1 MDCLL
6 TDIEARILGC
16 LIEKQVTTPDSYPL
30 TLNSLVLACNQKSN
44 RDPVVEYDDVTVVKG
59 LDGLRDKKLAMMIGM
74 DGARVPKYE
83 HNCSYTLPMPAEE
96 LALLGV
102 LMLRGPQTAGELK
115 TRTERYRAFASVEE
129 VEAILSRMAEQP
141 TPLVIKL
148 PRQPGKREGRY
159 AHLLCGEPV
168 IPETPGAQPQPEAA
182 RLELE
187 ASNARLDTMAEQ
199 ITQLQE
205 KIAAMQEQLTEQ
217 QAIIAKLRELL

>member
-1 MDCLL
+1 MNCLL
-6 TDIEARILGC
+6 TDIEARVLGC

-30 TLNSLVLACNQKSN
+30 TLNSLMLACNQKSN

-59 LDGLRDKKLAMMIGM
+59 LDGLRDKKLAMMIGL

-83 HNCSYTLPMPAEE
+83 HNCDYTLPMPPPE
-96 LALLGV
+96 LALLCV

-115 TRTERYRAFASVEE
+115 ARSERLHAFAGVEE
-129 VEAILSRMAEQP
+129 VDATLSRMAEQP
-141 TPLVIKL
+141 TPLVVKL
-148 PRQPGKREGRY
+148 PRQPGKRESRY

-168 IPETPGAQPQPEAA
+168 LPETTGTQPQPEAA

-187 ASNARLDTMAEQ
+187 ASNSRMDDMAEQ

-205 KIAAMQEQLTEQ
+205 KITAMQKQLTEQ
-217 QAIIAKLRELL
+217 RAIIEKLRVLL

>member
-6 TDIEARILGC
+6 TDIEARILAC

-44 RDPVVEYDDVTVVKG
+44 RDPVVEYDDVTVVRG
-59 LDGLRDKKLAMMIGM
+59 LDGLRDKKLAMMVGM

-83 HNCSYTLPMPAEE
+83 HNCQYTLPMPAAE

-115 TRTERYRAFASVEE
+115 TRTERYHPFASVEE
-129 VEAILSRMAEQP
+129 VETTLSRMAEQP
-141 TPLVIKL
+141 TPLIVKL
-148 PRQPGKREGRY
+148 PRQPGKREGRF

-168 IPETPGAQPQPEAA
+168 VPDTPGAQPQPEAA

-187 ASNARLDTMAEQ
+187 ANNSRMELMADQ

-205 KIAAMQEQLTEQ
+205 KIATMQEQLTEQ
-217 QAIIAKLRELL
+217 QAIIEKLRELL

>member
-44 RDPVVEYDDVTVVKG
+44 RDPVVDYDDVTVVKG

-83 HNCSYTLPMPAEE
+83 HNCEYTLPMPAAE

-115 TRTERYRAFASVEE
+115 TRTERYHAFASVED
-129 VEAILSRMAEQP
+129 VETVLNRMADQP
-141 TPLVIKL
+141 TPLIVKL
-148 PRQPGKREGRY
+148 PRQPGKREGRF

-168 IPETPGAQPQPEAA
+168 VPETPGAQPQPEAA

-187 ASNARLDTMAEQ
+187 ASNARMDSLTEQ
-199 ITQLQE
+199 ICQLQE
-205 KIAAMQEQLTEQ
+205 KIAAIQEQLTEQ
-217 QAIIAKLRELL
+217 HTIIEKLRELL

>member
-44 RDPVVEYDDVTVVKG
+44 RDPVVEYDDVTVVRG
-59 LDGLRDKKLAMMIGM
+59 LDGLRDKKLVMMVGM

-83 HNCSYTLPMPAEE
+83 HNCDYTLPMPAAE

-115 TRTERYRAFASVEE
+115 TRTERYHAFASVEE
-129 VEAILSRMAEQP
+129 VETMLNRMAEQP
-141 TPLVIKL
+141 TPLIVKL
-148 PRQPGKREGRY
+148 PRQPGKREGRF
-159 AHLLCGEPV
+159 AQLLCGEPV
-168 IPETPGAQPQPEAA
+168 VPETPSAQPQPEAA
-182 RLELE
+182 RQELE
-187 ASNARLDTMAEQ
+187 ANNARMNAMADQ
-199 ITQLQE
+199 ISQLQE
-205 KIAAMQEQLTEQ
+205 KIATMQEQLTEQ
-217 QAIIAKLRELL
+217 EAIIEKLRELL